1 MALKKLYIAVDCE
14 NEEQKIAVQ
23 NMLKE
28 LSEARILKS
37 RQLITMYPLLKSHR
51 AELKNLFNVIT
62 SNETGM
68 SKSMKVASAIAKMM
82 K

>member
-1 MALKKLYIAVDCE
+1 MLRKLYVAIDCE
-14 NEEQKIAVQ
+14 DEEQKIAVQ

-28 LSEARILKS
+28 LSEAGVLKS

-51 AELKNLFNVIT
+51 AELQNLFNIIT
-62 SNETGM
+62 SKEKGM
-68 SKSMKVASAIAKMM
+68 TKSMKVAGAIAKLM